1 MNKLCAAALFGALA
15 MASAG
20 TEAQTQR
27 VRAIITG
34 LDGNVL
40 AVTTRDGA
48 ALKIHLADKA
58 EVRYAKAIT
67 LADIKPGDFL
77 GTTTIKRADGSHV
90 ALEIHTFPADLRGV
104 VNEGQSPTDMQP
116 GATMTNAIVSASVQ
130 ATGGRELTLDYKGNS
145 TKVIVPDGI
154 PLVTTVAADRSLLV
168 PGEYVFCIAQ
178 VAPDGKLTAARL
190 QVSKDGVRPPQ

>member
-34 LDGNVL
+34 LEGNVL

-58 EVRYAKAIT
+58 EVR
-67 LADIKPGDFL
+67 
-77 GTTTIKRADGSHV
+77 
-90 ALEIHTFPADLRGV
+90 
-104 VNEGQSPTDMQP
+104 
-116 GATMTNAIVSASVQ
+116 
-130 ATGGRELTLDYKGNS
+130 
-145 TKVIVPDGI
+145 
-154 PLVTTVAADRSLLV
+154 
-168 PGEYVFCIAQ
+168 
-178 VAPDGKLTAARL
+178 
-190 QVSKDGVRPPQ
+190 

>member
-1 MNKLCAAALFGALA
+1 

-27 VRAIITG
+27 VRAIMTG
-34 LDGNVL
+34 LDGNIL

-77 GTTTIKRADGSHV
+77 GTTTIKRADGSPSRSRS
-90 ALEIHTFPADLRGV
+90 TR
-104 VNEGQSPTDMQP
+104 SPPTC
-116 GATMTNAIVSASVQ
+116 
-130 ATGGRELTLDYKGNS
+130 
-145 TKVIVPDGI
+145 
-154 PLVTTVAADRSLLV
+154 AAW
-168 PGEYVFCIAQ
+168 
-178 VAPDGKLTAARL
+178 
-190 QVSKDGVRPPQ
+190 